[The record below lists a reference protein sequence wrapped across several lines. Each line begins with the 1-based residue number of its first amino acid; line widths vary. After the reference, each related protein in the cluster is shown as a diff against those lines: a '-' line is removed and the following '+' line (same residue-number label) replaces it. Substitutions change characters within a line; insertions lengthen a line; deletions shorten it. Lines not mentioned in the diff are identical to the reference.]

1 MNSLEIS
8 KGTTTLVDLTE
19 EAIVNFIKGSDLHPG
34 DKFPFDESQLS
45 EKLQVSR
52 NVIREALSRLQS
64 IGIIESRKR
73 NGIIMREP
81 SIKHNLNR
89 IINPKFL
96 SEEKVTDL
104 LELRYVLELGIIPTI
119 FENIKEKDIVEL
131 HKKIPREIPKNAY
144 VKLTVDE
151 EIEFHSCIYK
161 ISGNKVIN
169 DLQEIIIP
177 IYRFAYDNQFEFD
190 DHNKKIRDENLFAS
204 HSDIIEALESRDQK
218 MYEDVIKRHLMAYH
232 FYIKEQRNKKNRT
245 I

>member
-1 MNSLEIS
+1 MNSLEIN
-8 KGTTTLVDLTE
+8 KVTTTLVDLTE

-81 SIKHNLNR
+81 SLKYNLNR
-89 IINPKFL
+89 IIDPKYL
-96 SEEKVTDL
+96 SEKKIIDL

-119 FENIKEKDIVEL
+119 FENLNEENILELRRKLHGNIPNKSYVRISEK
-131 HKKIPREIPKNAY
+131 
-144 VKLTVDE
+144 E
-151 EIEFHSCIYK
+151 EIDFHSSIYK

-169 DLQEIIIP
+169 DLQEILIP
-177 IYRFAYDNQFEFD
+177 IYRFIHDNHSEFD
-190 DHNKKIRDENLFAS
+190 DYNKKIKDANLFAS
-204 HSDIIEALESRDQK
+204 HSDIIDALELRDQK
-218 MYEDVIKRHLMAYH
+218 IYEDVIKRHLMAYH
-232 FYIKEQRNKKNRT
+232 FYIKEQRRK
-245 I
+245 